1 MNQMTAYESKTR
13 AMSATYKWTAFQT
26 IVIKEVRRFLRI
38 WVQTL
43 VPPVITIALYFVIF
57 GNLIGSR
64 IGNMGG
70 YSYMEFIVPGLIMMA
85 VINNAYANVVSSF
98 FSQKF
103 QKSIEELLVAPV
115 PNHIILLGFV
125 TGGVARGLCVGI
137 IASLISLIF
146 SGVHMNN
153 IFITLLVILLSSIVF
168 SLGGFINAVFARNFD
183 DISIIPTFVLTPLI
197 YLGGV
202 FYSVDALP
210 DFARTISHFNPIF
223 YMINAFRYGVLG
235 VSDVSIQLSLGLL
248 ILLTVVMFG
257 FSMRLLHTGKGLR
270 N

>member
-1 MNQMTAYESKTR
+1 
-13 AMSATYKWTAFQT
+13 MSALTTAAKPASVFSSDKFIAYQT

-43 VPPVITIALYFVIF
+43 VPPVITIALYFIIF

-70 YSYMEFIVPGLIMMA
+70 YSYMEFIVPGLIMMS

-103 QKSIEELLVAPV
+103 QKSIEELLVSPV
-115 PNHIILLGFV
+115 PNYVILLGFV
-125 TGGVARGLCVGI
+125 TGGVARGLCVGL
-137 IASLISLIF
+137 IASLISLVF
-146 SGVHMNN
+146 SGLHMYN
-153 IFITLLVILLSSIVF
+153 IFITAFVILLASIVF

-183 DISIIPTFVLTPLI
+183 DISIVPTFILTPLI

-202 FYSVDALP
+202 FYSVEALP
-210 DFARTISHFNPIF
+210 EFARTISHFNPIF

-235 VSDVSIQLSLGLL
+235 VSDVSITFSLSLLVT
-248 ILLTVVMFG
+248 LTIAMFA
-257 FSMRLLHTGKGLR
+257 FSLRLLYSGKGLR

>member
-1 MNQMTAYESKTR
+1 M
-13 AMSATYKWTAFQT
+13 
-26 IVIKEVRRFLRI
+26 
-38 WVQTL
+38 
-43 VPPVITIALYFVIF
+43 PPVITIALYFIIF

-70 YSYMEFIVPGLIMMA
+70 YSYMEFIVPGLIMMS

-103 QKSIEELLVAPV
+103 QKSIEELLVSPV
-115 PNHIILLGFV
+115 PNYVILLGFV
-125 TGGVARGLCVGI
+125 TGGVARGLCVGL
-137 IASLISLIF
+137 IASLISLVF
-146 SGVHMNN
+146 SGLHMYN
-153 IFITLLVILLSSIVF
+153 IFITAFVILLASIVF

-183 DISIIPTFVLTPLI
+183 DISIVPTFILTPLI

-202 FYSVDALP
+202 FYSVEALP
-210 DFARTISHFNPIF
+210 EFARTISHFNPIF

-235 VSDVSIQLSLGLL
+235 VSDVSITFSLSLLVT
-248 ILLTVVMFG
+248 LTIAMFA
-257 FSMRLLHTGKGLR
+257 FSLRLLYSGKGLR

>member
-1 MNQMTAYESKTR
+1 MNSYEAVSRSMSGAYKFTAY
-13 AMSATYKWTAFQT
+13 QT

-43 VPPVITIALYFVIF
+43 VPPVITIALYFIIF

-85 VINNAYANVVSSF
+85 VVNNAYANVVSSF

-115 PNHIILLGFV
+115 PNHIILFGFV
-125 TGGVARGLCVGI
+125 TGGVARGLCVGF
-137 IASLISLIF
+137 IATLISLVF
-146 SGVHMNN
+146 SGVHMSN
-153 IFITLLVILLSSIVF
+153 IFITVFVILLSSVVF

-183 DISIIPTFVLTPLI
+183 DISIVPTFILTPLI

-210 DFARTISHFNPIF
+210 GFAKTISHFNPIF

-235 VSDVSIQLSLGLL
+235 ISDVDIWQSLGLL
-248 ILLTVVMFG
+248 VTLTVVMFA
-257 FSMRLLHTGKGLR
+257 FSLRLLHTGKGLR

>member
-1 MNQMTAYESKTR
+1 MNTS
-13 AMSATYKWTAFQT
+13 YKLIALQT
-26 IVIKEVRRFLRI
+26 ILVKEVRRFVRI

-85 VINNAYANVVSSF
+85 VVNNSYANVVSSF

-103 QKSIEELLVAPV
+103 QRSVEELLVSPV

-125 TGGVARGLCVGI
+125 GGGVARGLAVGF
-137 IASLISLIF
+137 IASVISLAF
-146 SGVHMNN
+146 SGLHMHN
-153 IFITLLVILLSSIVF
+153 LLVTVVVVLLSSVVF
-168 SLGGFINAVFARNFD
+168 SLGGFINAVYARNFD

-202 FYSVDALP
+202 FYSVEALP
-210 DFARTISHFNPIF
+210 DAMRVVSHFNPIF
-223 YMINAFRYGVLG
+223 YMINAFRFGVLG
-235 VSDVSIQLSLGLL
+235 VSDVSVTYAFS
-248 ILLTVVMFG
+248 ILVLFTVVMFG
-257 FSMRLLHTGKGLR
+257 FSLHLLQRGKGLR
-270 N
+270 H